1 MTAAINEYIS
11 SNYIELLAMAL
22 GLVSIVLQIKQNL
35 WLWPVNIVM
44 TSLYIIVFL
53 KSKFYADMSLQIYYV
68 IMSIYGWIYWFTG
81 RKKLKHRKKL
91 PIKRTGNK
99 LLLILAIISVLLF
112 FAISYILVNF
122 TDSDVAYGDAFTT
135 ALSFVATWML
145 ARKLIEHWIIWIVV
159 NTVSVGLYIYKGL
172 FPTMV
177 LFVVLTVLAFKGYSE
192 WKQEMEKA
200 V

>member
-1 MTAAINEYIS
+1 
-11 SNYIELLAMAL
+11 
-22 GLVSIVLQIKQNL
+22 
-35 WLWPVNIVM
+35 
-44 TSLYIIVFL
+44 
-53 KSKFYADMSLQIYYV
+53 SLQIYYV

>member
-1 MTAAINEYIS
+1 MIDTTIHYITG
-11 SNYIELLAMAL
+11 NYIELTAMLL
-22 GLVSIVLQIKQNL
+22 GLVSIILQIRQSL

-53 KSKFYADMSLQIYYV
+53 NAKFYADMSLQVYYV

-91 PIKRTGNK
+91 PVKRTGK
-99 LLLILAIISVLLF
+99 SLWPVLAIISVLLF
-112 FAISYILVNF
+112 AGISYILVNF
-122 TDSDVAYGDAFTT
+122 TDSPVPYGDAFTT

-145 ARKLIEHWIIWIVV
+145 ARKLIEHWIIWIVADA
-159 NTVSVGLYIYKGL
+159 VSVGLYIYKGL
-172 FPTMV
+172 YPTMV
-177 LFVVLTVLAFKGYSE
+177 LFIVLTILAFKGYNE
-192 WKQEMEKA
+192 WKHEMEKT

>member
-1 MTAAINEYIS
+1 MMGAIIEYIS
-11 SNYIELLAMAL
+11 GNYIELLAMAL

-53 KSKFYADMSLQIYYV
+53 NAKFYADMTLQIYYV
-68 IMSIYGWIYWFTG
+68 IMSIYGWIYWYTG

-91 PIKRTGNK
+91 PIKRTGSS
-99 LLLILAIISVLLF
+99 LWPVLAILSVLLF
-112 FAISYILVNF
+112 IGISYILVNF
-122 TDSDVAYGDAFTT
+122 TDSPVPYGDAFTT

-159 NTVSVGLYIYKGL
+159 DAVSVGLYIYKGL
-172 FPTMV
+172 YPTMV
-177 LFVVLTVLAFKGYSE
+177 LFIVLTVLAFKGYFE
-192 WKQEMEKA
+192 WKNEMEKTA
-200 V
+200 